1 MTTFCETHLWREKL
15 SFEIHELFRVY
26 RPQELDHSLRIGRG
40 FAKFCGQLESVLAR
54 FLAYNGPRIKR
65 HSALYNRFVKQ
76 SCANQIKTLNLSNV
90 SDFQWINEFFDER
103 RYNTIYRI
111 FVQQF
116 ILTKIYPRRWNID
129 LLCSIHFRIWFSWKK
144 ISFLILF
151 SISFSFFFF
160 LLIFICAQNIV
171 RMGRHAT

>member
-1 MTTFCETHLWREKL
+1 MTAFCETYLWREKL
-15 SFEIHELFRVY
+15 SFEIHQLFCVY

-65 HSALYNRFVKQ
+65 HSALYNRFVEQ

-90 SDFQWINEFFDER
+90 FDFQWINEFFDER

-116 ILTKIYPRRWNID
+116 IVTKIYPRRWYIY
-129 LLCSIHFRIWFSWKK
+129 LLCSIHFHIWFSSK
-144 ISFLILF
+144 IILF
-151 SISFSFFFF
+151 SIFFFSFYLSSF
-160 LLIFICAQNIV
+160 V
-171 RMGRHAT
+171 RRT